1 LLELSKYREF
11 KTELN
16 IVRLKIQTQN
26 KKKKINKNKIN
37 NLVNGLIHN

>member
-26 KKKKINKNKIN
+26 KKKNK
-37 NLVNGLIHN
+37 